1 MGDRWPLPE
10 AADVSRARLLASYL
24 ASLDLQRRAL
34 ETQLQLS
41 TSELRILWLFSDG
54 QRRTLREI
62 AESLRL
68 EQSTVNRQVNAAH
81 ASGLLGRS
89 RPEGGNAYVFFSTR
103 MGVEAFEKDLVTSL
117 GAYEGALQK
126 LGPDDAAAF
135 LQTMRRFLEVYPE
148 TLEGPGA
155 PGDVSTE

>member
-10 AADVSRARLLASYL
+10 ATDVSRARLLASYL

-34 ETQLQLS
+34 ETQLHLG

-54 QRRTLREI
+54 TARTLREI

-81 ASGLLGRS
+81 AAGLLGRS
-89 RPEGGNAYVFFSTR
+89 RPEAGNAYVFFSTES
-103 MGVEAFEKDLVTSL
+103 GVAAFEQDLLTSL
-117 GAYEGALQK
+117 GAYETALQK
-126 LGPDDAAAF
+126 LGPEDAAVF
-135 LQTMRRFLEVYPE
+135 LRTMRRFLDVYPE
-148 TLEGPGA
+148 TLRTPNEPGQGA
-155 PGDVSTE
+155 AE